1 MPKGRILVVDDE
13 FHIRDWIAESLRRR
27 NFTVELCEDGLTA
40 LDMLAKDEP
49 YDVVISDLRMP
60 KMSGLTLLKTVK
72 ERYPAIDVLM
82 MTAYGTI
89 SDAVTAVKE
98 GAHDFLEK
106 PFPQETLVL
115 RLQKIFEN
123 RRLRN
128 DNFNLRR
135 ELGAKMQFD
144 HIVGRSPVMLPVF
157 EQLQMIAPS
166 KATVLIT
173 GESGTGKEL
182 VARETHLNSPRRNG
196 PFIKVNCA
204 AMPETLMES
213 ELFGHEKGAFTGA
226 VKTVEGRFALA
237 NGGTLLLDEVSEM
250 SIGMQAKLLRVLQ
263 EREFEKLGGRE
274 TIKIDVRIVATTNRE
289 LRKEIKEKTFREDLY
304 HRLNVCPIHLPP
316 LRDRSDDIPLLASH
330 FLQRYSQEYNKE
342 IRGIQE
348 QAMDQL
354 LTYEWPGN
362 VRELQHKMERA
373 VILCNEQFVASKH
386 FFLDELDTLP
396 VKVEAETFVANGTS
410 TATLHEIEK
419 AAIFRALQINDNN
432 RTKTADALGIS
443 IRTLRNKLREYREET
458 VSLN

>member
-1 MPKGRILVVDDE
+1 MAKGRILVVDDE

-27 NFTVELCEDGLTA
+27 NFTVELCEDGQTA
-40 LDMLAKDEP
+40 LEMLAKEEP
-49 YDVVISDLRMP
+49 YDIVISDLRMP

-123 RRLRN
+123 RKLRN
-128 DNFNLRR
+128 ENFNLRR
-135 ELGAKMQFD
+135 ELGSKMQFD
-144 HIVGRSPVMLPVF
+144 HIVGRSGVMLPVF

-316 LRDRSDDIPLLASH
+316 LRDRNEDIPLLAAH

-342 IRGIQE
+342 IRGIQDHT
-348 QAMDQL
+348 MDQL
-354 LTYEWPGN
+354 MRYEWPGN

-373 VILCNEQFVASKH
+373 AILCNDQFIASKH
-386 FFLDELDTLP
+386 FFLDELDTAL
-396 VKVEAETFVANGTS
+396 VHVEAETFVANGTS

-443 IRTLRNKLREYREET
+443 IRTLRNKLREYRET